1 MDITYYNKLNMHG
14 TTTAQHN
21 RILKQKQYKIIQ
33 HRRPTMFKKIDYEF
47 KIKSLNNENT
57 DYLIKL
63 EGQQDVVDVEYVNYL
78 FYRHLKNMVKY
89 MANRGVYLI
98 DIEQNIKLVLNKIT
112 TGVVKE
118 EHYEKLIDQYDNL
131 SGGYVN
137 IYDVIDR
144 AIDFNN
150 YEILYYIY
158 YMEEEETLKSVFK
171 VIYK

>member
-1 MDITYYNKLNMHG
+1 MDIRYYNKLNAY
-14 TTTAQHN
+14 TTKQHN

-33 HRRPTMFKKIDYEF
+33 HRRPTLFKKLDYEL
-47 KIKSLNNENT
+47 KIRSLNNNNT
-57 DYLIKL
+57 NYLISL
-63 EGQQDVVDVEYVNYL
+63 EGQQEEVDVDYVNYL
-78 FYRHLKNMVKY
+78 FYRHLKNMVKH
-89 MANRGVYLI
+89 MANRGIYLI
-98 DIEQNIKLVLNKIT
+98 DIENNIKVILNKII

-131 SGGYVN
+131 SGGYLN

-150 YEILYYIY
+150 LEILYYIY
-158 YMEEEETLKSVFK
+158 YMEEEETLKSVCS